1 MKDFAAGMNEG
12 DESMKTAKRG
22 AWKKAFGEEYDENI
36 GGDQRGMVGPHE
48 EVENAE
54 DEGLSFVDHE
64 PIPVPIDKG
73 QYPELAEDGPGDRA
87 RLVFEGSFDEQGTFQ
102 ADRTAAVHGMK
113 FPTGGGYRDVAGK
126 SGYKSGQQGPAPG
139 GGWVGPPG
147 SKPGGVGGISTR
159 GGGKF
164 EGRLPGPKG
173 MPHENKGLPGGT
185 PVGGGESSVPDTG
198 RMGGKMR
205 TQMNAMRLRG

>member
-126 SGYKSGQQGPAPG
+126 SGYKSGQPRPPLG
-139 GGWVGPPG
+139 GGWVG
-147 SKPGGVGGISTR
+147 KPGTTPPR
-159 GGGKF
+159 QA
-164 EGRLPGPKG
+164 PGFPD
-173 MPHENKGLPGGT
+173 ENKGLPRRTPQRGEPVPNKPGGQGQGHAYGT
-185 PVGGGESSVPDTG
+185 EPGEVGYKKKPWG
-198 RMGGKMR
+198 
-205 TQMNAMRLRG
+205 Q